1 MSKRKLKA
9 SRSASRES
17 SGSFISR
24 RVALQTG
31 MTAIAAGLYVSQ
43 TGAAPGNGKGNG
55 KGGENGNAGGN
66 GKGKGKG
73 NGGRN
78 DDRDGTPFTFEPFTV
93 DLPIPP
99 VKTPLAVGTPP
110 YQVGDVFHGVAPEYF
125 DRSVAENPDL
135 QWYEA
140 HPTSFYSM
148 QIEHSTHEYIPGV
161 QTPVLGYD
169 GIVPGPTFKARVGEP
184 IVVRQTN
191 ETDREMS
198 THLHGGHNPAH
209 SDGYPNFYV
218 LPGRA
223 RDYFYT
229 NTVPFFN
236 GEPDFAEA
244 PSTMWYHDHAMDLTA
259 DHVLHGLAGFF
270 LTYDDLELDLIS
282 SNVLPDDPYDIP
294 IVLQDIQFNADG
306 TIFFDPLDHNG
317 TLGDTWIVNGKA
329 QPKLHVERRKYRFRI
344 LNGSNARFWEL
355 RLSSGNFI
363 GLGKDTWLF
372 PNAIERDTL
381 LLGMANRAD
390 VVIDFTNAPDEVFL
404 ENILEQDDG
413 RGPNGDLDDRDVEI
427 PGTPI
432 LKFVVEGPP
441 QPGSATV
448 SVGTPLR
455 PHEPIRASEIVGTRV
470 FEFERRKGAWQ
481 INHEFFDP
489 AVANATPTL
498 GTAER
503 WILKNGG
510 GGWWH
515 PIHIHLESHQ
525 QQQVDGQLP
534 SLEDRF
540 KSDTTI
546 LGSGTEVEVFMR
558 FRTFQGPFVFHCHN
572 LEHEDMRM
580 MFVLD
585 PRVQPTRAPTQV
597 IRTFP

>member
-1 MSKRKLKA
+1 MSDTESKHDA
-9 SRSASRES
+9 GHPIAPES
-17 SGSFISR
+17 SSSFISR
-24 RVALQTG
+24 RVALQAG
-31 MTAIAAGLYVSQ
+31 ITAIAAGVYASQ
-43 TGAAPGNGKGNG
+43 TGAAPGNGQGKGQGNG
-55 KGGENGNAGGN
+55 GGNGNAGGN

-73 NGGRN
+73 GGN
-78 DDRDGTPFTFEPFTV
+78 DDGTPFTFEPFTV

-99 VKTPLAVGTPP
+99 VKVPLSVGAAP

-125 DRSVAENPDL
+125 DRSVAENPNL

-140 HPTSFYSM
+140 HPTSFYEM
-148 QIEHSTHEYIPGV
+148 RIEHGVHEFIPGV
-161 QTPVLGYD
+161 QTPILGYD

-191 ETDREMS
+191 VTDRELS

-209 SDGYPNFYV
+209 SDGYPNFYI

-236 GEPDFAEA
+236 GQPDFTES
-244 PSTMWYHDHAMDLTA
+244 PSTMWYHDHAMDITA
-259 DHVLHGLAGFF
+259 EHVIKGLAGFM
-270 LTYDDLELDLIS
+270 LTFDDLELDLIN
-282 SNVLPDDPYDIP
+282 SNVLPGDPYDIP
-294 IVLQDIQFNADG
+294 IVLQDKTFNADG

-317 TLGDTWIVNGKA
+317 TLGDTWILNGKA
-329 QPKLHVERRKYRFRI
+329 QPKLHVQRRKYRFRF

-363 GLGKDTWLF
+363 GLGKDTWLY

-390 VVIDFTNAPDEVFL
+390 VVIDFTNAPEEVFL
-404 ENILEQDDG
+404 ENILVQDDG
-413 RGPNGDLDDRDVEI
+413 RGPQGDLDDREVNI

-432 LKFVVEGPP
+432 MKFVVEGSP

-448 SVGTPLR
+448 EPGTPLR
-455 PHEPIRASEIVGTRV
+455 PNEPIHESEIVGTRV

-503 WILKNGG
+503 WILRNGG

-525 QQQVDGQLP
+525 QQRVDGRLP
-534 SLEDRF
+534 PLEDRF
-540 KSDTTI
+540 KSDTTS
-546 LGSGTEVEVFMR
+546 LGGGTEVEIFMR
-558 FRTFQGPFVFHCHN
+558 FRTFRGPFVFHCHN

-585 PRVQPTRAPTQV
+585 PRVEPTRSPTQV
-597 IRTFP
+597 VRVFP